1 MPVDTS
7 SFYPEVP
14 SNEGKNNEFSLNNR
28 HIGLFG
34 DSPLPPEEKQVTETA
49 AETGASIVTEPKTS
63 VNSAQEEPQKTEM
76 SGAGD
81 GSGCPK
87 KQDDTADEPPTFAGR
102 LAEILSWVLT
112 PLFMPVYGLI
122 LAFTVSILQ
131 ITPMSL
137 RVVFTLI
144 VAGICVVIPMLL
156 IVLLKKLKVVS
167 DLGLNK
173 QGERPVPYIIT
184 SMCFFAAGWFMAT
197 KGAPMWLTMFFAGG
211 ATAGVINLVIN
222 YWWKI
227 SAHAAGIAGIVA
239 LLIRIA
245 KDGNPMSDLIWWLI
259 AVIIVAGLL
268 GSARVYL
275 CRHTVWQVLAGYV
288 VGFCSVFFLTML

>member
-34 DSPLPPEEKQVTETA
+34 DSPLPPEEKQTTETA
-49 AETGASIVTEPKTS
+49 AETGASVVTEPKAS
-63 VNSAQEEPQKTEM
+63 VNLAQEEPQKTEM
-76 SGAGD
+76 PGDGD

-87 KQDDTADEPPTFAGR
+87 KQDDTADEPPTFIGR

-112 PLFMPVYGLI
+112 PLFMPVYGII

-173 QGERPVPYIIT
+173 QEERPVPYIIT
-184 SMCFFAAGWFMAT
+184 AMCFLAAGWFLAT

-211 ATAGVINLVIN
+211 AAAGVINLVIN